1 MAISSNQRRATA
13 KQECR
18 QKLADC
24 LKTQLGL
31 DVPPEKV
38 RLRPRRDDK
47 YQWKVAEPLRG
58 LFATKDLSNG
68 TIGDFHKIS
77 TALERGKIEAVFT
90 NEEVLLCEN
99 NHRPL
104 IPLDEDN
111 LEALERERQS
121 KLEFEKYREE
131 MQEAELRWQEERQD
145 LINQVLQCKAERDQ
159 YQQRLYNMG
168 QMISPILNSLTQYL
182 SDEKS

>member
-24 LKTQLGL
+24 LSKSKNMPELYQLRGIWLQQINKVLETQLGL

-90 NEEVLLCEN
+90 NEEVLLCEV
-99 NHRPL
+99 
-104 IPLDEDN
+104 
-111 LEALERERQS
+111 
-121 KLEFEKYREE
+121 
-131 MQEAELRWQEERQD
+131 W
-145 LINQVLQCKAERDQ
+145 DQ
-159 YQQRLYNMG
+159 HKNKGIYN
-168 QMISPILNSLTQYL
+168 
-182 SDEKS
+182 